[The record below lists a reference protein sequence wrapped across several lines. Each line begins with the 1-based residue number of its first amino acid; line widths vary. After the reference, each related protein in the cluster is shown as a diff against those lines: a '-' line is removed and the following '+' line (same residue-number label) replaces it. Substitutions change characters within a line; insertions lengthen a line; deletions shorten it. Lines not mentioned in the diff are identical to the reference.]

1 LPAKCIEESVPAN
14 LPPEYFEVERRYREA
29 KAPAEKIEALEEM
42 LAVIPKHKG
51 TDKLRADFRRR
62 LSKLKSQQQT
72 KKATS
77 RRDVGYRI
85 DREGAGQIALIGAP
99 NVGKSSLVA
108 ALTNA
113 TPEVADF
120 PHTTR
125 RPTPGMMPFENIQ
138 IQLID
143 TPPITREYMEPW
155 LPDIIRRA
163 DVILLVVDVTTDPV
177 QELAETIS
185 LLEEKRIA
193 PLRLAHLY
201 EGRQGWTFRPV
212 LVVANKNDNARA
224 EENFQIFKDLL
235 EDDWPMVT
243 VSASTGH
250 NLELLKQ
257 TLFERL
263 EVIRVYTKARGKA
276 LDRNA
281 PFVLKK
287 GATVQ
292 DLASKIHKEFLE
304 KFKFAKVWGN
314 GVYDGQMIQRDYML
328 QDGDV
333 VELHV

>member
-1 LPAKCIEESVPAN
+1 VPAN